1 MCGTSFLEPPPPVP
15 KGKKKALSC
24 LNKYRFY
31 WLARGSAAEVFP
43 PHPPSSASYLSAQFI
58 VSSSDFTRHF
68 SSHAL
73 VHETGNRAANGDMV
87 VPLKKAPHV
96 GALLGREATTA
107 NRTFGAGRVR
117 PGSLSLWNNAGK
129 RKPKSLSNTQLPSYA
144 LPFFLAFF
152 LFIST
157 HYATSTCEPPNWA
170 VLKVLW
176 QLFSPS
182 PVLAFKGLA
191 RKRFHFALA
200 TGFCPISLTPIPPPP
215 GFGRCLV
222 TQRPWQHG
230 HLHGTGEWSVSVDR
244 CRWHCITTPYS
255 LSL

>member
-1 MCGTSFLEPPPPVP
+1 MGHHFWNPSC
-15 KGKKKALSC
+15 KGEKKALSC
-24 LNKYRFY
+24 LNKYPFY
-31 WLARGSAAEVFP
+31 WFARGSAAEVFP
-43 PHPPSSASYLSAQFI
+43 PQPPSSASYLSAQFI

-96 GALLGREATTA
+96 GALLGREAATA

-129 RKPKSLSNTQLPSYA
+129 RKPKSLFQHAASLLHTYTIS
-144 LPFFLAFF
+144 FFSSL
-152 LFIST
+152 
-157 HYATSTCEPPNWA
+157 HYATSTCEPPPNWV

-182 PVLAFKGLA
+182 PVLALA
-191 RKRFHFALA
+191 CQKCFDFPLENCLLSNFSHPHPFLPRFRPLSSDAD
-200 TGFCPISLTPIPPPP
+200 P
-215 GFGRCLV
+215 GNVGIYMVPANGR
-222 TQRPWQHG
+222 
-230 HLHGTGEWSVSVDR
+230 
-244 CRWHCITTPYS
+244 
-255 LSL
+255 